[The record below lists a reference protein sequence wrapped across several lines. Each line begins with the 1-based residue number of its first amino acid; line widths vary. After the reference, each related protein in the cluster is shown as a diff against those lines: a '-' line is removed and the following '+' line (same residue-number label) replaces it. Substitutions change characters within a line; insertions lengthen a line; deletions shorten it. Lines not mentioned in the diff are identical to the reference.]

1 MERPPFLPR
10 GPRVVAAIVALSAVY
25 FAAGKLGLSLALVN
39 TSATAVWPPTGIAI
53 AALLLF
59 GSRLWPGVF
68 IGAFLV
74 NVSTTY
80 GLGSSIGIAVGN
92 TLEAV
97 VAAMLVSRFAH
108 GARAFE
114 RPHDVFKFAFL
125 AGLLATNLSA
135 TIGTTTLG
143 LFGLASWTDFGPV
156 WFTWW
161 LGDLGGA
168 LIVAPALLVWATERG
183 ELLARPAEKL
193 ALAVTTLVTAVFL
206 FGGTQELSVNREPL
220 AFLSFPVLVWAAA
233 RFGPRETTAVLLLLA
248 AIADWGTLRGFGPF
262 ARADVNSSL
271 LLLQGFMT
279 VAAITSD
286 GLAAAIVDRRRAE
299 EVIRSTEHRLRTL
312 AEEAARVREEFL
324 SIATHELR
332 TPVTSVRGYA
342 QLAQRSL
349 DRDPNADIRKELE
362 TIVRQSDR
370 LAALIAQLL
379 DASQLQAGTLTVMPV
394 RTDVSAL
401 AREATAVAEI
411 ADSHRLVVD
420 ITPGIWADV
429 DPVRFEEILAN
440 LIDNARKF
448 TPAGGAIAV
457 RLGDEGDELELSVAD
472 EGPGIPSD
480 RLANVFD
487 RFYRAHDDRGIAG
500 LGLGLYIAREIVA
513 RHGGRISV
521 ASIPGEGSTFTVRLP
536 KLPSAARSAVSERAV
551 PAVRTGGRVLVVE
564 DDDEIRTLVLE
575 TLRESGHEVLGAR
588 DGRDGIEIADR
599 EKPDLIIVDKLM
611 PEMDGTEFTRE
622 YRARAGT
629 APIVAFCASRDAVEW
644 ATSIGAAAYV
654 TKPFDL
660 EELDRVVDREL
671 ARVGAGDPK
680 RGPA

>member
-10 GPRVVAAIVALSAVY
+10 GPRVVAAIVALSALY

-59 GSRLWPGVF
+59 GSRLWPGVL

-92 TLEAV
+92 TLEA
-97 VAAMLVSRFAH
+97 
-108 GARAFE
+108 
-114 RPHDVFKFAFL
+114 
-125 AGLLATNLSA
+125 
-135 TIGTTTLG
+135 
-143 LFGLASWTDFGPV
+143 
-156 WFTWW
+156 
-161 LGDLGGA
+161 
-168 LIVAPALLVWATERG
+168 
-183 ELLARPAEKL
+183 
-193 ALAVTTLVTAVFL
+193 AVFL
-206 FGGTQELSVNREPL
+206 FGGTQELSINREPL

-233 RFGPRETTAVLLLLA
+233 RFGPRETTAVLLVLA

-299 EVIRSTEHRLRTL
+299 EVIRSTEHRLRTV

-349 DRDPNADIRKELE
+349 DRDPNADVRRELE

-379 DASQLQAGTLTVMPV
+379 DASQLQAGTLTPMPV

-480 RLANVFD
+480 RLANVLD
-487 RFYRAHDDRGIAG
+487 PFYRAHDA
-500 LGLGLYIAREIVA
+500 
-513 RHGGRISV
+513 
-521 ASIPGEGSTFTVRLP
+521 
-536 KLPSAARSAVSERAV
+536 
-551 PAVRTGGRVLVVE
+551 
-564 DDDEIRTLVLE
+564 
-575 TLRESGHEVLGAR
+575 
-588 DGRDGIEIADR
+588 
-599 EKPDLIIVDKLM
+599 
-611 PEMDGTEFTRE
+611 
-622 YRARAGT
+622 
-629 APIVAFCASRDAVEW
+629 
-644 ATSIGAAAYV
+644 
-654 TKPFDL
+654 
-660 EELDRVVDREL
+660 
-671 ARVGAGDPK
+671 
-680 RGPA
+680 